1 MPGCCGS
8 AAVGSRPYLGS
19 EGGLLKAA
27 VCLVH
32 RQGRVTL
39 RSDHQKQSPA
49 YEVRSVDVCQFS
61 YYITPDT
68 MITQVIESRYTVD
81 YDVLVAFL
89 SSIFGS
95 SPCEIDVRMCFPEQK
110 QQALLIDPRQVP
122 DEGEKWK
129 VQVPRELT
137 RVSVFGDRS
146 RVTVPLT

>member
-1 MPGCCGS
+1 
-8 AAVGSRPYLGS
+8 
-19 EGGLLKAA
+19 
-27 VCLVH
+27 
-32 RQGRVTL
+32 
-39 RSDHQKQSPA
+39 
-49 YEVRSVDVCQFS
+49 
-61 YYITPDT
+61 

-95 SPCEIDVRMCFPEQK
+95 SDCEIDVRMCFPEQK

-137 RVSVFGDRS
+137 RVSVFGNPS
-146 RVTVPLT
+146 RVTIPLTWIG